1 MNYFKKVWI
10 NKYNKIFNYSFIIED
25 IMKIKNQYTNNKGKN
40 NSEYNLISHLK
51 SLDNVYF
58 TNRIYKSIQKFLI
71 ICLNM
76 PITKACFGD
85 TINFILNEYNYII
98 PNIKRRRSLIII
110 VLKYNL
116 NNKPKF
122 KDFNTFKN
130 EIEKTISIMTGNIN
144 SNFTK
149 ELFNDMDEIE
159 IDTDIDIETNSEYSI
174 KDNNISINS
183 DENS

>member
-1 MNYFKKVWI
+1 MP
-10 NKYNKIFNYSFIIED
+10 
-25 IMKIKNQYTNNKGKN
+25 KGP
-40 NSEYNLISHLK
+40 ISK
-51 SLDNVYF
+51 E
-58 TNRIYKSIQKFLI
+58 
-71 ICLNM
+71 
-76 PITKACFGD
+76 CFHD
-85 TINFILNEYNYII
+85 TINFILNEYNYKISK
-98 PNIKRRRSLIII
+98 IKRRDFVTRSLIII

-122 KDFNTFKN
+122 KDFNIFKN